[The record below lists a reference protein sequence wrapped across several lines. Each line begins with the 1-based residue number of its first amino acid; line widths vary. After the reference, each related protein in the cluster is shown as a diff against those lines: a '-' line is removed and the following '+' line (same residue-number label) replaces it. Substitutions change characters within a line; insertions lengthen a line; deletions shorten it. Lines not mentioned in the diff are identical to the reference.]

1 MLETDLRGR
10 LDAPERRVRKHSV
23 IFGQIVAVYA
33 ATVARAPKLGSLLAC
48 AGTVTYRQ
56 WADMTLVTLLNVSGI
71 SAKDS
76 KS

>member
-1 MLETDLRGR
+1 MSETELRGR
-10 LDAPERRVRKHSV
+10 LDAPVRHVRKHSV

-33 ATVARAPKLGSLLAC
+33 ATVARAPKLGSLLAG

-56 WADMTLVTLLNVSGI
+56 WVDMTLVTLLYVSGI

-76 KS
+76 RS

>member
-1 MLETDLRGR
+1 MFETDLRGR
-10 LDAPERRVRKHSV
+10 LDAPVRRVRKHGA

-56 WADMTLVTLLNVSGI
+56 WVDMTLVTLLYVSGI
-71 SAKDS
+71 SATDS
-76 KS
+76 RS